1 MSLQLSAAGLEE
13 PPLSQ
18 GVSHQRPGAGMPGPG
33 REALQTTVLNK
44 KEEETPQQ
52 LLSCRAP
59 LVLCAGGLKPGLS
72 ATEAGPLFSELPHK
86 LPLILQAD
94 DRF

>member
-1 MSLQLSAAGLEE
+1 
-13 PPLSQ
+13 
-18 GVSHQRPGAGMPGPG
+18 MPGPG